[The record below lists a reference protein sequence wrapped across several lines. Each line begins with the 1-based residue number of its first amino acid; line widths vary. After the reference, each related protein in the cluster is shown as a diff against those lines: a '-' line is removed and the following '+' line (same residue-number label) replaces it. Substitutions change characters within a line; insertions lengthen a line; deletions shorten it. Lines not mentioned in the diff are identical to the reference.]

1 MKPGIYNMTN
11 EQYHGDRTAISKSGL
26 DLIHRSPAHFK
37 WAQDNK
43 RAETDAMA
51 KGSLVHLLALEPSK
65 FDEEYVLMPDDIK
78 VKRGKAWDEFSTLN
92 QDKTIL
98 SATQLSDARLIAETV
113 MANPVAARI
122 IEQAVAIEE
131 SVFAEDMKTGVMGK
145 CRPDIR
151 VNGALYDLKTSRN
164 AAAGSF
170 AASVKSFRYHVQS
183 AYYTDLCN
191 EHDMGIERFGFIVV
205 DTDWMPYQC
214 TVFHGLEKEAID
226 IGRAEY
232 RQDLDRYAECL
243 ESGEWPGYPEEYD
256 LLSLA
261 GYGYDED

>member
-11 EQYHGDRTAISKSGL
+11 ADYHATKQAISKSGL
-26 DLIHRSPAHFK
+26 DKIRRSPAHFK
-37 WAQDNK
+37 WAQENPSP
-43 RAETDAMA
+43 ETDAMA

-65 FDEEYVLMPDDIK
+65 FEDEYVLMPEDIK
-78 VKRGKAWDEFSTLN
+78 VRRGKAWDEFSALN
-92 QDKTIL
+92 QDRNIISTNL
-98 SATQLSDARLIAETV
+98 LEDAKLIAETV

-131 SVFAEDMKTGVMGK
+131 SIFAEDMKTGVLCK

-151 VNGALYDLKTSRN
+151 TDGALYDLKTTRN

-170 AASVKSFRYHVQS
+170 AHSARTYRYHVQ
-183 AYYTDLCN
+183 ATYYTDLCN
-191 EHDMGIERFGFIVV
+191 QMDLDIERFGFIVV

-214 TVFHGLEKEAID
+214 VVYHSFEDDALD

-232 RQDLDRYAECL
+232 REDLDRYAECL
-243 ESGEWPGYPEEYD
+243 EANEWPGYPEEYTY
-256 LLSLA
+256 LSLA
-261 GYGYDED
+261 GYGYDGE